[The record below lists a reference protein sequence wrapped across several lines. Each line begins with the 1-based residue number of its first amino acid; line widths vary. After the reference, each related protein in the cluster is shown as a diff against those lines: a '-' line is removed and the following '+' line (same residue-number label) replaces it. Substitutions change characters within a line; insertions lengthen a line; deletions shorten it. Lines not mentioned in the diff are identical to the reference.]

1 MSTIKLNTDGI
12 CPGHL
17 ARNAWSLQENNARS
31 LQENSQSERAY
42 YCCHIINTLND
53 SSLGKQLSLFPDT
66 LKNIKIRNF
75 GSWKSIK
82 PHCNGGRRSTFAGNS
97 ALLPSDCC
105 QLIDFGGKQFHC

>member
-31 LQENSQSERAY
+31 LQEKSQSERAY

-53 SSLGKQLSLFPDT
+53 SSFRKQLPLFPDT
-66 LKNIKIRNF
+66 LENIKIRNF
-75 GSWKSIK
+75 E
-82 PHCNGGRRSTFAGNS
+82 AGNPLNLAVTGVVGQHS
-97 ALLPSDCC
+97 RATV
-105 QLIDFGGKQFHC
+105 HCYPLTVASS

>member
-1 MSTIKLNTDGI
+1 MSAIKLNTDGI

-17 ARNAWSLQENNARS
+17 ASNAWSLQENNAQS

-42 YCCHIINTLND
+42 YCCHMITTLND

-75 GSWKSIK
+75 E
-82 PHCNGGRRSTFAGNS
+82 AGNPLNLAVTGVVGQHS
-97 ALLPSDCC
+97 RVTVHFYPLTVASS
-105 QLIDFGGKQFHC
+105 